1 MAALKRMF
9 RIQYVSDL
17 HIERY
22 EKATFPL
29 LVKPAARYLA
39 LAGDIG
45 KPGHFLFENFLQYV
59 SHNWEKVFYVAG
71 TTELS
76 SSTSL
81 YQSHRNLMTS
91 TSRYP
96 NIHYLHHSWS
106 SAVTKEDVA
115 IVGATLWP
123 CKEKYPRIR
132 MDGATEAEVLG
143 PPFTHRVQA
152 HTKRMLE
159 DQIQYRTA
167 RKQSICMITHHMPS
181 PQLISPRFRHI
192 SNNRYIA
199 NCEELM
205 GPPIKAWIYG
215 KTHNVATGMVNGTF
229 TAVNARGYPT
239 EVVPGFSPSAFL
251 EFAVEEQD
259 SEMDA
264 ELAKSAYQNLI
275 T

>member
-1 MAALKRMF
+1 
-9 RIQYVSDL
+9 
-17 HIERY
+17 
-22 EKATFPL
+22 
-29 LVKPAARYLA
+29 
-39 LAGDIG
+39 
-45 KPGHFLFENFLQYV
+45 
-59 SHNWEKVFYVAG
+59 
-71 TTELS
+71 
-76 SSTSL
+76 
-81 YQSHRNLMTS
+81 MTS
-91 TSRYP
+91 TSRYT

-106 SAVTKEDVA
+106 SVVTKEDVA
-115 IVGATLWP
+115 VVGATLWP
-123 CKEKYPRIR
+123 AKEKYPNIG

-167 RKQSICMITHHMPS
+167 RKQPICMITHHVPS
-181 PQLISPRFRHI
+181 PQLISSRFRHI

-199 NCEELM
+199 NCEDLM
-205 GPPIKAWIYG
+205 GPPIKGWIYG